1 MNMKKLIL
9 LSSLMFASF
18 IGFSQEE
25 EENQSNNYS
34 INEGWSASIN
44 IAPTISAGDLST
56 AKFGDLGFE
65 AGLSIQKAIN
75 PSLDWRFKFSGGMLK
90 GSKSEQYFKGN
101 FINLNTTL
109 QFNYLTFINPEKFAE
124 NALKPYLYFGI
135 GVNGISSERFSS
147 NDVSI
152 EKYGRTSMISVPFG
166 LGLEYTI
173 GDKLSLSCEAGLN
186 LLRTDMMD
194 AWESNTKDQRFTEAS
209 NKTFWMLFG
218 IKDSDDNLWQDMY
231 GTISFSVK
239 YKFDFSKSAKLA
251 PSSNS
256 QDLIK

>member
-1 MNMKKLIL
+1 MKRFSIFTSFL
-9 LSSLMFASF
+9 LVALCGMA
-18 IGFSQEE
+18 QEE
-25 EENQSNNYS
+25 SSEQPSTKVS

-65 AGLSIQKAIN
+65 AGIGVQKTIN
-75 PSLDWRFKFSGGMLK
+75 PSFDWRFAFSGGLLK
-90 GSKSEQYFKGN
+90 GSKSDQYFKGN
-101 FINLNTTL
+101 FIQLNTTF
-109 QFNYLTFINPEKFAE
+109 QFNYLTFINPDKFDGKS
-124 NALKPYLYFGI
+124 LKPYLYAGVGI
-135 GVNGISSERFSS
+135 NGIKSERFAS
-147 NDVSI
+147 NDASI
-152 EKYGRTSMISVPFG
+152 EQFSWTNMIAIPFG
-166 LGLEYTI
+166 LGLEYNI
-173 GDKLSLSCEAGLN
+173 GEKLSLSCEAGLN

-194 AWESNTKDQRFTEAS
+194 AWESNTKAQRFTEAS

-231 GTISFSVK
+231 GTISISVK

-256 QDLIK
+256 KDLIK

>member
-1 MNMKKLIL
+1 MKKIIL
-9 LSSLMFASF
+9 LSSVLFASF
-18 IGFSQEE
+18 ISFAQENEE
-25 EENQSNNYS
+25 EKSNNYS

-44 IAPTISAGDLST
+44 LAPTISAGDLST

-65 AGLSIQKAIN
+65 AGLSVAKAIN
-75 PSLDWRFKFSGGMLK
+75 PSLDWRFKFSGGILK

-101 FINLNTTL
+101 FINLNTTF
-109 QFNYLTFINPEKFAE
+109 QFNYLNFVNAEKFAE
-124 NALKPYLYFGI
+124 KALKPYLYLGI
-135 GVNGISSERFSS
+135 GVNGISSERFAS
-147 NDVSI
+147 NDASI
-152 EKYGRTSMISVPFG
+152 EKFGRTAIISVPVG
-166 LGLEYTI
+166 LGLEYAI

-194 AWESNTKDQRFTEAS
+194 AWESNTKDQRFTKAS
-209 NKTFWMLFG
+209 NKIFWMLFG
-218 IKDSDDNLWQDMY
+218 IKDSDDNLWQDTY

-256 QDLIK
+256 NDLIK